1 MSKEMG
7 HIFLRKL
14 GKKRLRPGGKKAT
27 DFLLNHMKLDE
38 NTKVLEVACNN
49 GVNLEMLSKMHP
61 NTQFFGVDLDA
72 KMIEEAK
79 ERNLENVEFVKAN
92 AVKLPYEDESM
103 DYVINEAML
112 TMLPNETKKKVI
124 QEYFRVLKKGG
135 LLLTH
140 DVCIVNNEEQATK
153 ILSNGININVS
164 PLTKLGWF
172 TMFSDNGF
180 NVVDSL
186 SGKLTL
192 MNPIG
197 MIKDEGLLGTLR
209 IIKNGLKKEN
219 RGQFIAMRKTF
230 MKLKNDIS
238 YIAIVSEKC

>member
-92 AVKLPYEDESM
+92 AVKLPYEDGSM

-112 TMLPNETKKKVI
+112 TMLPNETKKKAI
-124 QEYFRVLKKGG
+124 QENFRVLKKGG

-140 DVCIVNNEEQATK
+140 DVCIVNNEEQAIK

-164 PLTKLGWF
+164 PF